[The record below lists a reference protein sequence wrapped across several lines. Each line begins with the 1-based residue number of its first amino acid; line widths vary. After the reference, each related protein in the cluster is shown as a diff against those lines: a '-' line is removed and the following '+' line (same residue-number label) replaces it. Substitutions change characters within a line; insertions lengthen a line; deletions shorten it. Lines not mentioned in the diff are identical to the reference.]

1 MTVFPPKLQLRTES
15 ETHPNII
22 RAAIY
27 ARISSLNQKFNYS
40 INEQIDCC
48 QKYIE
53 QRGWITKYLFYDEC
67 ERAKTMDRTKFQLMV
82 EKAKLGCFDVIVF
95 WKIDRFCRS
104 LADLVNVERTLRE
117 CGVSLSSVTEFID
130 TTTSVGR
137 FNFRSVGSVAELES
151 EIISERA
158 RLGLNGLAKAHKWPN
173 DHPPLGFERT
183 KSGHLKTKSM
193 GQVAFKLNK
202 LSILTKKGLKW
213 TASAVRA
220 ILVNKIYV
228 GFYNVAGVKDY
239 VEEYRIVEDNVFEK
253 VNALRLRYRSKNSA
267 RPEMPKDRKK
277 VKVEKMFGTYL
288 QLLKEAKH

>member
-1 MTVFPPKLQLRTES
+1 MTVFPPKLQMRAES
-15 ETHPNII
+15 ETHPNTI

-158 RLGLNGLAKAHKWPN
+158 RLGLNGLAKAHK
-173 DHPPLGFERT
+173 
-183 KSGHLKTKSM
+183 
-193 GQVAFKLNK
+193 
-202 LSILTKKGLKW
+202 
-213 TASAVRA
+213 
-220 ILVNKIYV
+220 
-228 GFYNVAGVKDY
+228 
-239 VEEYRIVEDNVFEK
+239 
-253 VNALRLRYRSKNSA
+253 
-267 RPEMPKDRKK
+267 
-277 VKVEKMFGTYL
+277 
-288 QLLKEAKH
+288 